1 MSHMPM
7 LAMLTGTIIQERFPG
22 RGVLT
27 PPEVAEVWRGERTRE
42 AVGAIR
48 KRLSRGTLIPGLK
61 QNGGRWEIPAGSLI
75 KAIER
80 LDAGGDDEDRDEDD
94 QPVHPQAASPSG
106 TRKRAIGPRMSDTV
120 GFWDEVFRE
129 LELLDAQWRRAALAG
144 VAIWGWQRVSIEK
157 RKATA
162 ARVVAAKRG
171 AVFTNEE
178 AAALCGRDVRTL
190 HRWRKEKV
198 GPTYRVEM
206 TKENKMVVVYPR
218 GALLR
223 WLKSQPEEQLA
234 LDVMVWSVDTKGRV
248 AKKGERD
255 AGSVFDLLRAEHTNR
270 ESMALAM
277 VLYRQQ
283 VADELDEAA
292 WRLAA
297 LPAQRQQERTGGL

>member
-1 MSHMPM
+1 M
-7 LAMLTGTIIQERFPG
+7 LQSVTSTIIQDRFPG
-22 RGVLT
+22 HVVLL
-27 PPEVAEVWRGERTRE
+27 PGEVAEVWRGSRSRK
-42 AVGAIR
+42 AMGAIR
-48 KRLSRGTLIPGLK
+48 KRVSHDTLVPGLK
-61 QNGGRWEIPAGSLI
+61 KNGGRWEVPVEGLIEAIGSLTSDG
-75 KAIER
+75 
-80 LDAGGDDEDRDEDD
+80 DAEEEDVA
-94 QPVHPQAASPSG
+94 PVHPQTPLPSSL
-106 TRKRAIGPRMSDTV
+106 RRRVIGPRRSDTV
-120 GFWDEVFRE
+120 WFWDEVFRR
-129 LELLDAQWRRAALAG
+129 LDEIETEARRAQLAG
-144 VAIWGWQRVSIEK
+144 VAIWGWQRVSVEK

-162 ARVVAAKRG
+162 AKVVAAKRG

-234 LDVMVWSVDTKGRV
+234 LDVMVWSVDTKGCV

-255 AGSVFDLLRAEHTNR
+255 AGSVLDLLRAEHTNR
-270 ESMALAM
+270 ESIALAM

-297 LPAQRQQERTGGL
+297 LPGQRQQKRTGCL